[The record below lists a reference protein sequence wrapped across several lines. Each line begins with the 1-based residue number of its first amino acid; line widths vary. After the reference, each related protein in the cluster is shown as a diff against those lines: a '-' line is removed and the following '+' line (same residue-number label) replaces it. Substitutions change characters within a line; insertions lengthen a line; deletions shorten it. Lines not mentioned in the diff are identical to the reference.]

1 MAAKVKIRVPTP
13 LRKLT
18 NNEELVDVEGN
29 TVDEALT
36 ALQSRYPGVK
46 ERLMDEKGEV
56 RRFILVHLND
66 EDIKFLQNRQ
76 TPLKNGDEISITP
89 AIAGG

>member
-1 MAAKVKIRVPTP
+1 MSAKVKIRVPTP